1 MRGILM
7 PALVFCLRWKRFC
20 LPEGQPGEDVR
31 WQLVKC
37 YNLLEFIIFPFRIK
51 NVKQFAIRDGVA
63 AVFNIGRDNG
73 HLSRLQ

>member
-31 WQLVKC
+31 LRLVKC
-37 YNLLEFIIFPFRIK
+37 YNLLEFIIFSFRIK